1 MSDKQYRCQAL
12 TTKKTRCRCKAVRYL
27 IYPGDGKEYL
37 ACKQHA
43 TYLFRPHPRI
53 QQRNLES
60 AAYLEGK

>member
-1 MSDKQYRCQAL
+1 MGDKQDRCQAM
-12 TTKKTRCRCKAVRYL
+12 TIRNQQCRAKAVQYL

-53 QQRNLES
+53 QQNLER
-60 AAYLEGK
+60 K